1 MLLLLKVP
9 FNKTII
15 QPWAFIRDVKNIL
28 QIYTNNFGIIYMS
41 SCCKKIQHSGNCD
54 KMGIPITS
62 PSSTNEKLENIN
74 IIYMYILSP
83 KFCSSG
89 FFESVSL
96 YLDRIL
102 SNLMTSYVSLSK
114 GSDVFFPLCVQLTQH
129 VNIISLKNLL
139 INLNLVERHNEGTL
153 CF

>member
-15 QPWAFIRDVKNIL
+15 QPWAFMRELKNIL
-28 QIYTNNFGIIYMS
+28 QIYTNNFGIIYMF
-41 SCCKKIQHSGNCD
+41 SCWKKIQHSGNCN

-62 PSSTNEKLENIN
+62 PSSTNEKLEKIN

-114 GSDVFFPLCVQLTQH
+114 GSDVFSPPLCTTDAACQYH
-129 VNIISLKNLL
+129 L
-139 INLNLVERHNEGTL
+139 IEEFPPYH
-153 CF
+153 